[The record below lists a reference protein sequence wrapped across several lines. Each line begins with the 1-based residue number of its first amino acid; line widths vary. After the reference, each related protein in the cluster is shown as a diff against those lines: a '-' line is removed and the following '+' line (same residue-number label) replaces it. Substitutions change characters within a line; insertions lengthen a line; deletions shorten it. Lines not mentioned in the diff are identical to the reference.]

1 MDKKEILE
9 RLARHEISKEEAEQ
23 MMNRPE
29 SDPKNDAKKQ
39 PVHSS
44 VNNRHIIYLA
54 SVHSLLYLVLVYVF
68 VFVVPDFRKIFF
80 ELDISL
86 PLITIQ
92 FLRVSQILVKY
103 GIIIIPV
110 LWIGL
115 LTTDI
120 LIYAIL
126 SKTSNAWLKRG
137 YIWISCVL
145 FVAVY
150 ILLILSLILP
160 RTS

>member
-1 MDKKEILE
+1 MAKKEILE

-23 MMNRPE
+23 MMNRPGSE
-29 SDPKNDAKKQ
+29 PENNAKEQ
-39 PVHSS
+39 SVHSS
-44 VNNRHIIYLA
+44 VNTRHMIYLA

-68 VFVVPDFRKIFF
+68 VFVVPDFKKIFC

-86 PLITIQ
+86 PVITIQ
-92 FLRVSQILVKY
+92 FLRVSQILIKY

-126 SKTSNAWLKRG
+126 SKTSNIWFKRG

-145 FVAVY
+145 FIAVY

-160 RTS
+160 RAS